1 MFDTVWDDMV
11 VEIRNKG
18 IPELQLNK
26 NLVEL
31 QEIFFGSA
39 LAYDEGIASNDA
51 VLGAALWRNLYGFEV
66 DARQLE
72 IAVRYTRMESN
83 RIEKMADEYFKEGNF
98 DFGELP
104 RRPRG
109 R

>member
-1 MFDTVWDDMV
+1 MV

-39 LAYDEGIASNDA
+39 LSYDEGIASSDA
-51 VLGAALWRNLYGFEV
+51 VLAAALWRNLYGFEV

-72 IAVRYTRMESN
+72 VAVRYVRMETV
-83 RIEKMADEYFKEGNF
+83 RVEKMADEYFMEGHF
-98 DFGELP
+98 DFGDV
-104 RRPRG
+104 PRG
-109 R
+109 VPA